1 MSDLISVIIPIYK
14 VEKYLNRCV
23 ESIVNQ
29 TYENLEII
37 LVDDGS
43 PDSCPK
49 MCDEWA
55 KKDKRIKVVHKE
67 NGGLADAR
75 NAGLNVA
82 TGEYIY
88 FADSD
93 DWVEN
98 DIVEFLYNLIK
109 RDNYDVS
116 RCGIFIDYED
126 DEAKNEIV
134 KNDSVKVL
142 DLDDQIIDLMI
153 NGYVAGVAWNK
164 LYRRSAI
171 GDLRYSKND
180 GASEDIMFNY
190 RLISIGVRTI
200 FNDVPK
206 YHYIN
211 RENSITN
218 NTFCDGAMSI
228 VRSKKHF
235 LNCEKDNNRTRDY
248 CIKSYFDSLIIVL
261 HGVIKSGSCLNRFDE
276 LVSEILK
283 YKWVALSSNLFSLKN
298 KFQVAVIM
306 ISPKLYKRMIE
317 GVIHAK

>member
-67 NGGLADAR
+67 NGGVSSAR
-75 NAGLNVA
+75 NAGLDIA
-82 TGEYIY
+82 KGDYIS
-88 FADSD
+88 FVDGD
-93 DWVEN
+93 DWIEN
-98 DIVEFLYNLIK
+98 DFVKFLYDLIK
-109 RDNYDVS
+109 QDDYDVS
-116 RCGIFIDYED
+116 RCGAFVVHEG
-126 DEAKNEIV
+126 NEE
-134 KNDSVKVL
+134 KMENMGDGKVKVL
-142 DLDDQIIDLMI
+142 SRDAQVIDLAS
-153 NGYVAGVAWNK
+153 GKYLSGVTWNK
-164 LYRRSAI
+164 LYKRSVI
-171 GDLRYSKND
+171 GDVRYCEYQ
-180 GASEDIMFNY
+180 GASEDLMFNY
-190 RLISIGVRTI
+190 RVFSSGIRTV
-200 FNDVPK
+200 FNDIPK
-206 YHYIN
+206 YYYCV
-211 RENSITN
+211 RESSAVNG
-218 NTFCDGAMSI
+218 TFCDGAMSS
-228 VRSKKHF
+228 VRVTQYI
-235 LNCEKDNNRTRDY
+235 LNSEKGNNSTRDY